1 MQNLIQSLQKG
12 LVNLSFTSMNSGEEK
27 TIICTLNEKL
37 LKSHQT
43 MNQDLKNDNILVYKT
58 ETNEWED
65 IRLNTVKTWQE
76 VSGE

>member
-12 LVNLSFTSMNSGEEK
+12 LVSLSFTSMNSGEVK

>member
-1 MQNLIQSLQKG
+1 
-12 LVNLSFTSMNSGEEK
+12 
-27 TIICTLNEKL
+27 
-37 LKSHQT
+37 

>member
-12 LVNLSFTSMNSGEEK
+12 LVSLSFTSMNSGVEK